1 MRLWCL
7 PTYSGFI
14 FDVSYDTH
22 FMYLLQM
29 VKCSGERTQG
39 QNHSEAWS
47 KYVRR
52 QNAKRKKATSL
63 NVLKKQSLKFN
74 ARPLRIAALSAPR
87 PACRW
92 DARQTQPSLAIVCP
106 FGRCCC
112 MERSISSLNCW
123 KEAPLASYNEGEE
136 VAAEAV
142 REVLYWQ
149 RNWYASLRNLTQVC
163 TCWFFFKAS
172 LFVRCSYDPGR
183 CIIIWNM

>member
-1 MRLWCL
+1 MVQVFRWEEPRSEPLW
-7 PTYSGFI
+7 T
-14 FDVSYDTH
+14 
-22 FMYLLQM
+22 
-29 VKCSGERTQG
+29 
-39 QNHSEAWS
+39 

-74 ARPLRIAALSAPR
+74 AQPLRIAALSAPR
-87 PACRW
+87 PARRW
-92 DARQTQPSLAIVCP
+92 DARQTQPSSAIVCP
-106 FGRCCC
+106 LGRCCC
-112 MERSISSLNCW
+112 MECSICILNCW
-123 KEAPLASYNEGEE
+123 KEAPSASYNEGEE

-142 REVLYWQ
+142 WEVLYWQ

-163 TCWFFFKAS
+163 TSWVFFKAS